1 MSHRKPT
8 SLASAAAS
16 IYAVPMHFSLI
27 DRVLS
32 HDENGATTLKHVS
45 SAEEY
50 LQDHFPTY
58 PVLPGVMMLEAMIQA
73 ARVVLPPEPPMV
85 LAKVGA
91 LKYGS
96 FVRPGDSILVQVTR
110 AATNPDGT
118 SDFRGEVR
126 LVAPGVPLDSDAL
139 PKAAAGK
146 FSLRPIRHD
155 GESGPGMG
163 STANRA

>member
-1 MSHRKPT
+1 
-8 SLASAAAS
+8 
-16 IYAVPMHFSLI
+16 MHFSLI

-32 HDENGATTLKHVS
+32 RNENGATTLKHVS

-73 ARVVLPPEPPMV
+73 ARSTLPPEPPMV
-85 LAKVGA
+85 LARVGA

-110 AATNPDGT
+110 HATSPDGI

-126 LVAPGVPLDSDAL
+126 LVAPGVPFDSADL

-146 FSLRPIRHD
+146 FSLRPVRD
-155 GESGPGMG
+155 WPGASPDMG
-163 STANRA
+163 SGTHRA

>member
-1 MSHRKPT
+1 
-8 SLASAAAS
+8 
-16 IYAVPMHFSLI
+16 MHFSLI

-32 HDENGATTLKHVS
+32 RDENGATTLKHVS

-73 ARVVLPPEPPMV
+73 ARAVLPPEPPMV
-85 LAKVGA
+85 LSRVGA
-91 LKYGS
+91 LKYGA

-110 AATNPDGT
+110 SATNPDGT

-126 LVAPGVPLDSDAL
+126 LVAPGVPLDSDTL

-146 FSLRPIRHD
+146 FSLRPIRD
-155 GESGPGMG
+155 CTGMAPDMG
-163 STANRA
+163 SAAHRA